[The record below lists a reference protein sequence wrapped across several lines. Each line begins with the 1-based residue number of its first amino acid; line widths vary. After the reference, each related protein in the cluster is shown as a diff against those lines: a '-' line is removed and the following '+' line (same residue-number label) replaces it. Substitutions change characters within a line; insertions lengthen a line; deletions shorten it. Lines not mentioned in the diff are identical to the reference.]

1 MARDTFIFYRDWLNA
16 LNDMPDNVQLEAYK
30 AIAQYALD
38 GNTPELSPMTK
49 IAFSFIKPQIDR
61 DLEKYNKVVERN
73 RANGKLGG
81 RKPKET
87 EKTQENPLVFL
98 ETQSNPKNLE
108 DEDDNEDVDDN
119 DKEDTTNV
127 VSKSRTDKS
136 VALKKRESK
145 QIIDYQYVLPEF
157 KETFLEWLEYKK
169 QRRESY
175 KTEKSTKLCYDKL
188 VKMSGN
194 DPYTARQIVEQSM
207 ANNWSGLFELKTENR
222 YEQRV
227 NDNRRDSERR
237 KFNSAIAV
245 STRVQEAAARRL
257 AELKA
262 EGVID

>member
-1 MARDTFIFYRDWLNA
+1 MGNFVNKLDNYQVIPRELIFDDTLSDRARFVFCFMASKPNGWDFYLEPMAREIGYSVDTLRKYINELVKSGWLTKGEQERKEGNRYGA
-16 LNDMPDNVQLEAYK
+16 VTYTLN
-30 AIAQYALD
+30 
-38 GNTPELSPMTK
+38 
-49 IAFSFIKPQIDR
+49 
-61 DLEKYNKVVERN
+61 EKV
-73 RANGKLGG
+73 
-81 RKPKET
+81 PT
-87 EKTQENPLVFL
+87 
-98 ETQSNPKNLE
+98 PKNSDTE
-108 DEDDNEDVDDN
+108 NFGDRKIPAQIKRDN
-119 DKEDTTNV
+119 
-127 VSKSRTDKS
+127 
-136 VALKKRESK
+136 KKKDSNK

-157 KETFLEWLEYKK
+157 KETFFEWLEYKK
-169 QRRESY
+169 ERRESY

-188 VKMSGN
+188 VKLSGN

-245 STRVQEAAARRL
+245 STRVQEAAAKRL